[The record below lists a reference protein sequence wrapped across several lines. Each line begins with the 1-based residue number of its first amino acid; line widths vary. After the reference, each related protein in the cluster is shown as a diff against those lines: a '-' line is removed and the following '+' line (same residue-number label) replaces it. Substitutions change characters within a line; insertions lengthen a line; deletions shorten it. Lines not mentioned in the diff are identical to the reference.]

1 MSFNI
6 SLWFNMVLVLTSNIS
21 IKHYKMHTDSF
32 QNF

>member
-6 SLWFNMVLVLTSNIS
+6 SLWFNMVLVSTNNIN
-21 IKHYKMHTDSF
+21 ITHYKMHTDSF